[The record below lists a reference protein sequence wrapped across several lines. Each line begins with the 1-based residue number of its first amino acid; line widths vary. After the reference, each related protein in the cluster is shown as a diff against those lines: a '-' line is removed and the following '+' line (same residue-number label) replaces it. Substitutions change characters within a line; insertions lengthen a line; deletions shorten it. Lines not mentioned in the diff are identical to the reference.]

1 VENDRSILTFF
12 GVWML
17 LVVGNMIFMFTS
29 RNAALKRVVA
39 GILTALVS
47 VTIGG
52 VILLGSLQHWT
63 ALIFLP
69 LLVLTVA
76 FNARKIRFCDACG
89 MTNFGLEPVQ
99 VRRVLLRL
107 REAARPKRMWF

>member
-1 VENDRSILTFF
+1 VENDRSILIFF
-12 GVWML
+12 GFWML

-89 MTNFGLEPVQ
+89 MTNFVSNPFRSE
-99 VRRVLLRL
+99 VLCSDCGKPLD
-107 REAARPKRMWF
+107 PKRMWL